1 MEYQLYDSSQALC
14 SYFRSVLCTKA
25 LLSGAGVGSADASA
39 LAAAL
44 TWVLRDGVGMI
55 GSVSFA
61 SIFADQFGAYVKEW
75 RLFADIIN
83 DVALTLDMVS
93 SLFPKSFYLPI
104 ISTSAVCKAMCG
116 ISAGATKLCITNH
129 LSIAMNA
136 GDLAAKENTQETF
149 ITLIGLLLG
158 YTFAR
163 GINDSIAVSWILFF
177 VFTLLHIF
185 ANYKAVSCLKLTF
198 LNRPRIWLLTKQ
210 YTVST
215 QNPKIIPSYET
226 MSIKY
231 INSLENIYF
240 SIMLSIRGPS
250 IGGSLREALKYIPV
264 PTRSHITP
272 YDHWMKLHE
281 LFASE
286 EYVILPQKPTWK
298 NGYKLLVVLLSED
311 ATPVTFNIQMIF
323 LSYIIS
329 YYVQFYFYHIIN
341 ICKMQL
347 IELKAYVHA
356 SYLHQL
362 HSGGNIIDSLWNLY
376 QYNTST
382 LLYFL
387 ECIEY
392 CSCTIVL
399 HYLTTFRI

>member
-1 MEYQLYDSSQALC
+1 
-14 SYFRSVLCTKA
+14 
-25 LLSGAGVGSADASA
+25 
-39 LAAAL
+39 
-44 TWVLRDGVGMI
+44 
-55 GSVSFA
+55 
-61 SIFADQFGAYVKEW
+61 
-75 RLFADIIN
+75 
-83 DVALTLDMVS
+83 
-93 SLFPKSFYLPI
+93 
-104 ISTSAVCKAMCG
+104 
-116 ISAGATKLCITNH
+116 
-129 LSIAMNA
+129 
-136 GDLAAKENTQETF
+136 
-149 ITLIGLLLG
+149 
-158 YTFAR
+158 
-163 GINDSIAVSWILFF
+163 
-177 VFTLLHIF
+177 
-185 ANYKAVSCLKLTF
+185 
-198 LNRPRIWLLTKQ
+198 
-210 YTVST
+210 
-215 QNPKIIPSYET
+215 
-226 MSIKY
+226 
-231 INSLENIYF
+231 
-240 SIMLSIRGPS
+240 MLSIRGPS

-264 PTRSHITP
+264 ATRSHITP

-298 NGYKLLVVLLSED
+298 NGYKLLAVLLSED
-311 ATPVTFNIQMIF
+311 ATPVMIF

-329 YYVQFYFYHIIN
+329 YHVQFYFYHIIN